1 MLLSTMYHHI
11 NCDQFSNDADTFEEH
26 LKYVVSRF
34 NIVVPGD
41 TLSTERD
48 NLCLTFDDAYYDFY
62 HYVFPLLKKYQI
74 KAVLAVPTALIS
86 DSVDIASDLRMSLD
100 HKEIYRGKNYR
111 KYGSFCTWSELKEMS
126 DSSFVVMAS
135 HSHTH
140 KDLTGKDIDLEDEIV
155 RSKSI
160 LEEKMQTEIESFIL
174 PFGRYNYDSFALLQ
188 KHYRYIFKVGQ
199 GINRNFS
206 GVRGL
211 IYRIDGDNLE
221 DDRSIF
227 SFRSILKYR
236 IKSFAKT
243 LHDGILD
250 R

>member
-11 NCDQFSNDADTFEEH
+11 NCNQFSNDLESFEQH
-26 LKYVVSRF
+26 LTYVVDRF

-41 TLSTERD
+41 TLSKKRD

-62 HYVFPLLKKYQI
+62 YYVFPLLKKYQI
-74 KAVLAVPTALIS
+74 KAVLAVPTAFIL
-86 DSVDIASDLRMSLD
+86 DSTDVTPDLRMSLN
-100 HKEIYRGKNYR
+100 HKEIYQEKNYQ
-111 KYGSFCTWSELKEMS
+111 KYASFCTWDELREMQ
-126 DSSFVVMAS
+126 DSGFVVMAS

-140 KDLTGKDIDLEDEIV
+140 KDLTGKNINLQEEIV
-155 RSKSI
+155 ASKSI
-160 LEEKMQTEIESFIL
+160 LEEKMQIKIESFIL
-174 PFGRYNYDSFALLQ
+174 PFGRYNHDSFALLQ

-199 GINRNFS
+199 GVNRDFN
-206 GVRGL
+206 GIRGL
-211 IYRIDGDNLE
+211 IYRIDGDELE

-227 SFRSILKYR
+227 SFKSMLGYR
-236 IKSFAKT
+236 IKSLAKT

>member
-1 MLLSTMYHHI
+1 MYHHI
-11 NCDQFSNDADTFEEH
+11 NCDQFSNDLESFERH
-26 LKYVVSRF
+26 LKYVVDQF

-41 TLSTERD
+41 TLSKERD

-62 HYVFPLLKKYQI
+62 YYVFPLLKKYQI

-86 DSVDIASDLRMSLD
+86 DTADVAPALRMSLN
-100 HKEIYRGKNYR
+100 HKEIYHGKNYQ
-111 KYGSFCTWSELKEMS
+111 KYDSFCTWDELREMS
-126 DSSFVVMAS
+126 DSGFVVMAS

-140 KDLTGKDIDLEDEIV
+140 KDLTGKDIDLQEEIV
-155 RSKSI
+155 ASKRI
-160 LEEKMQTEIESFIL
+160 LEEKMQTGIESFIL

-188 KHYRYIFKVGQ
+188 EHYRYIFKVGQ
-199 GINRNFS
+199 GVNRDFS

-211 IYRIDGDNLE
+211 IYRIDGDELK

-227 SFRSILKYR
+227 SFWSMLGYHLK
-236 IKSFAKT
+236 SLAKT